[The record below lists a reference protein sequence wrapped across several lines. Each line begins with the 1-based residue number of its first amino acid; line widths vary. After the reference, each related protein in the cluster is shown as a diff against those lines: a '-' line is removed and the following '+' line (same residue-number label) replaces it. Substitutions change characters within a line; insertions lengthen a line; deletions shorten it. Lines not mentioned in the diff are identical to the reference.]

1 MIPDVK
7 YPGRNRMRGVLAS
20 VSTGLV
26 AAVLAGAASAQSLPP
41 DPIFCVPSSY
51 EHDAVRAAPD
61 QHRVLFEDSHVRVL
75 EINLPPLAVEPVHIH
90 ALPSVI
96 HGDTGGALGARFAY
110 IQYVMED
117 GRFKEISRSEVTPT
131 PGTRTVWS
139 PPEGPHAI
147 ANIGP
152 TPVRFLRTEIK
163 PESCSR

>member
-1 MIPDVK
+1 
-7 YPGRNRMRGVLAS
+7 MRGVLAS
-20 VSTGLV
+20 VSAGLV

-41 DPIFCVPSSY
+41 DPIFCTPSSY

-117 GRFKEISRSEVTPT
+117 GRFKEISRSEVTPK
-131 PGTRTVWS
+131 GRMRS
-139 PPEGPHAI
+139 PTSGQR
-147 ANIGP
+147 
-152 TPVRFLRTEIK
+152 RFA
-163 PESCSR
+163 S